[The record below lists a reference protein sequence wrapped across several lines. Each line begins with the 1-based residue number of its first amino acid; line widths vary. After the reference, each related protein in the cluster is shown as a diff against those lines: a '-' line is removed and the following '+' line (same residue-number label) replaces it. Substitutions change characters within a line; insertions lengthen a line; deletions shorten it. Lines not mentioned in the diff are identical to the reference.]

1 MIRLKLTSK
10 ISQFALTMGLCAIS
24 MQYAYANTAGF
35 VTATN
40 TACQVYLSNKVE
52 RTAKW
57 QGNCSNG
64 QAQGQGTAEVYNLDG
79 SLLYTMSGVY
89 QQGKLQGQGVLTW
102 TNGDKYVGEYKD
114 GLFHG
119 QGTYTWAN
127 GHQYVGQWQN
137 DKKHGQGTFTG
148 LEGYKYVGQWQN
160 DKKHGQGTA
169 TWADGR
175 QYVGQWQNGNR
186 HGQGTYTWAKGSYQ
200 YVGGWKDDEKY
211 GEGVYTNPDFK
222 YVGQYGGKD
231 GVRIKGTYYWSDGSK
246 LSCHSAQ
253 DCEKKYEVGLKNF
266 YDSLLKA
273 AESCDHVYVGKR
285 FITKDGWGFNIEMK
299 VEGVST
305 KTGIATVHRI
315 GTDSYQE
322 IHCSQVPK

>member
-1 MIRLKLTSK
+1 MLKLFSQSVSQISK
-10 ISQFALTMGLCAIS
+10 LALAMGLCAIS
-24 MQYAYANTAGF
+24 MQYAHANTAGF

-57 QGNCSNG
+57 QGDCSNG
-64 QAQGQGTAEVYNLDG
+64 QAQGQGTTEVYNLDG
-79 SLLYTMSGVY
+79 SLRYTVSGVY
-89 QQGKLQGQGVLTW
+89 QQGKLQGQGTE
-102 TNGDKYVGEYKD
+102 THANGDKYVGEFKD
-114 GLFHG
+114 GKRHG
-119 QGTYTWAN
+119 QGTYT
-127 GHQYVGQWQN
+127 
-137 DKKHGQGTFTG
+137 F
-148 LEGYKYVGQWQN
+148 
-160 DKKHGQGTA
+160 
-169 TWADGR
+169 ADGR
-175 QYVGQWQNGNR
+175 QYVGQWQNNKYHGQGTETDAHGDKYVGEFKDGKR

-200 YVGGWKDDEKY
+200 YVGGWKDDKKY
-211 GEGVYTNPDFK
+211 GKGVYTNPDFK

-266 YDSLLKA
+266 YDGLLKA

-285 FITKDGWGFNIEMK
+285 FITKNGLGWDIEMK

-305 KTGIATVHRI
+305 KTSQVTVHRI